1 MAAREEVVRQA
12 DTKVAEVRGTMAGDE
27 QARRD
32 IAGKK
37 AERLKAVEA
46 LSGALAAAAG
56 EHAALLEKIAKRQQ
70 EISIQ
75 QGAIDTI
82 TKASGMLEQAA
93 ALAKAALDVVAGDAE
108 LAAAHKLLVDT
119 LAAKAA
125 QVKGMRE
132 GMEALAAERAG
143 WEKQAAET
151 VAMMEKRQAEM
162 PALVAAA
169 AEMDG
174 PLAEA
179 AKVVEGAG
187 AAVTAAEA
195 EAAAKQAEVEA
206 AVRDLLALQGIQ

>member
-1 MAAREEVVRQA
+1 L
-12 DTKVAEVRGTMAGDE
+12 GAG
-27 QARRD
+27 
-32 IAGKK
+32 G
-37 AERLKAVEA
+37 
-46 LSGALAAAAG
+46 GAPPPAAG
-56 EHAALLEKIAKRQQ
+56 EHAGLLEKIAKRQQ
-70 EISIQ
+70 ELVAQ
-75 QGAIDTI
+75 QGQIETI

-93 ALAKAALDVVAGDAE
+93 VQAKAALDLAAGDAE
-108 LAAAHKLLVDT
+108 LAAAHKILLDT

-132 GMEALAAERAG
+132 GMEAMTTEKGA

-179 AKVVEGAG
+179 AKVVEGS
-187 AAVTAAEA
+187 AAVVAAAEA

-206 AVRDLLALQGIQ
+206 AIRDLLALQGIQAPVP

>member
-1 MAAREEVVRQA
+1 MSAQA
-12 DTKVAEVRGTMAGDE
+12 
-27 QARRD
+27 
-32 IAGKK
+32 
-37 AERLKAVEA
+37 
-46 LSGALAAAAG
+46 ALAAAAG
-56 EHAALLEKIAKRQQ
+56 EHASLLERIAKRQQ
-70 EISIQ
+70 EIVAQ
-75 QGAIDTI
+75 QGTIDTI
-82 TKASGMLEQAA
+82 TKATGMLEQAA
-93 ALAKAALDVVAGDAE
+93 TQAKAALDVVAGDAE
-108 LAAAHKLLVDT
+108 LAAAHKVLIDT
-119 LAAKAA
+119 LTAKAA

-179 AKVVEGAG
+179 AKVVEGAA
-187 AAVTAAEA
+187 AAVAATEA

-206 AVRDLLALQGIQ
+206 AVRDLLALQGIQAPAPTP